1 VATQA
6 LAPVVHPA
14 TDVKKELVERARA
27 LIPALRERAQA
38 AEEARRLPDATVE
51 DFHNTGLFRI
61 LQPKRVGGYELDYGC
76 QVDIAAQIGRGCGSS
91 AFVLANLA
99 SHHWMLGMFPPQAQ
113 HDVWG
118 PSTDALTVTSFTA
131 ESSKVEVVNGGYRI
145 SGHWK
150 FASGVHFCDW
160 GMFGIRIPRNG
171 LPPEYVMVLVPKK
184 DYQVL
189 DKWFASGLRATGSTD
204 IVIDDVF
211 VPEHRSIILTN
222 LKGQPTPGS
231 AINPSYLYRL
241 PLYPVLN
248 YAVFSAAVGIAR
260 GAIESYVARTR
271 NQIAKLANAKVAE
284 FSSIQL
290 RVAESSVEVDCAE
303 LLTQRNAEEF
313 NATAKADRNMA
324 IEDKVRYRRDTSY
337 ATMLCMRAVDRV
349 MAVAG
354 ANGLNNDTVEQRAF
368 RDIHALNQN
377 VALMW
382 DIIGIPFGR
391 VMLGLDAGDP
401 RL

>member
-1 VATQA
+1 VATKA
-6 LAPVVHPA
+6 LAAAVEPPI
-14 TDVKKELVERARA
+14 DMKKELVQRARA
-27 LIPALRERAQA
+27 LIPVLRERAPA
-38 AEEARRLPDATVE
+38 AEQARRLPDATVE
-51 DFHNTGLFRI
+51 DLHNAGLFRI

-99 SHHWMLGMFPPQAQ
+99 SHHWMLGMFSPEAQ

-131 ESSKVEVVNGGYRI
+131 ESSKAEATDGGYRI
-145 SGHWK
+145 SGYWK

-160 GMFGIRIPRNG
+160 GMFGIRIPREG
-171 LPPEYVMVLVPKK
+171 RPPEYRMVLLHKK
-184 DYQVL
+184 DYRVL
-189 DKWFASGLRATGSTD
+189 DKWFSPGLRATGSTD

-211 VPEHRSIILTN
+211 VPEYRTIVLTD

-231 AINPSYLYRL
+231 VINPGYLYRL

-248 YAVFSAAVGIAR
+248 YNVFSAAIGIAR
-260 GAIESYVARTR
+260 GAIESYVERTR
-271 NQIAKLANAKVAE
+271 NQVAKLANAKVAE
-284 FSSIQL
+284 FTTVQL

-303 LLTQRNAEEF
+303 LLTLRNAEEF
-313 NATAKADRNMA
+313 NATAKAGQNIAMEDR
-324 IEDKVRYRRDTSY
+324 VRYRRDISY
-337 ATMLCMRAVDRV
+337 ATMICMRAVDRV

-354 ANGLNNDTVEQRAF
+354 AHGLADDTVEQRAF

-382 DIIGIPFGR
+382 DVIAVPFGR
-391 VMLGLDAGDP
+391 VALGLDPGDP

>member
-1 VATQA
+1 
-6 LAPVVHPA
+6 
-14 TDVKKELVERARA
+14 
-27 LIPALRERAQA
+27 
-38 AEEARRLPDATVE
+38 
-51 DFHNTGLFRI
+51 
-61 LQPKRVGGYELDYGC
+61 
-76 QVDIAAQIGRGCGSS
+76 
-91 AFVLANLA
+91 
-99 SHHWMLGMFPPQAQ
+99 MLGMFPPEAQ

-118 PSTDALTVTSFTA
+118 PSPDALTVTSFTA
-131 ESSKVEVVNGGYRI
+131 DSSKAEVVDGGYRI
-145 SGHWK
+145 SGYWK

-160 GMFGIRIPRNG
+160 GMFGIRIPRDG
-171 LPPEYVMVLVPKK
+171 QPPEYRMVLLHKN
-184 DYQVL
+184 DYRVL
-189 DKWFASGLRATGSTD
+189 DKWFSSGLRATGSTD

-211 VPEHRSIILTN
+211 VPEYRSIVLTS

-231 AINPSYLYRL
+231 AINPGYLYRL

-248 YAVFSAAVGIAR
+248 YNVFSAAIGIAR

-284 FSSIQL
+284 FSTIQL
-290 RVAESSVEVDCAE
+290 RVSESSVEIDCAE

-313 NATAKADRNMA
+313 NKTAKAGQSMA
-324 IEDKVRYRRDTSY
+324 IEDRVRYRRDVSY

-354 ANGLNNDTVEQRAF
+354 ANGLDNDTVEQRAF

-382 DIIGIPFGR
+382 DAIAIPFGR
-391 VMLGLDAGDP
+391 VTLGLDPGDP